1 MPRGPLPDPK
11 ARRRNPPT
19 IPTTS
24 LPVSGRKGRPPNPPA
39 SYVLGP
45 AGRAWWRWAWSQPQA
60 LAWDS
65 GALYVIA
72 RRAVLEDDLVA
83 LGGFESLDLDEL
95 AHSGAVEAAQ
105 RLRFLIGGLKALAGG
120 KLAVEKEMRELDTRL
135 GLTPEA
141 MAKLRWKI
149 VADPDAK
156 KEEAPAKLPAN
167 VRRLPAV
174 DPAAAAG

>member
-1 MPRGPLPDPK
+1 
-11 ARRRNPPT
+11 
-19 IPTTS
+19 
-24 LPVSGRKGRPPNPPA
+24 
-39 SYVLGP
+39 
-45 AGRAWWRWAWSQPQA
+45 
-60 LAWDS
+60 
-65 GALYVIA
+65 LYVIA
-72 RRAVLEDDLVA
+72 RRAQLEDDLVA

-95 AHSGAVEAAQ
+95 AHSGAVEAAH

-149 VADPDAK
+149 VADAK